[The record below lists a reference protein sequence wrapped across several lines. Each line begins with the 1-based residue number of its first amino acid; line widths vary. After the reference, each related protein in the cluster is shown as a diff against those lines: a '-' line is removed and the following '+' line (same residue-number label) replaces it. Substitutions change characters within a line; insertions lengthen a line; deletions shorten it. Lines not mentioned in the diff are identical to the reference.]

1 MSEMC
6 TICGIKEAKTNVGG
20 VAYCSATC
28 INSDIAVY
36 KYIIQDLRNAKL
48 ELKNP
53 QPKGD
58 GEQMCLVCDGD
69 LSCDCKCCI
78 GKTTSEDCDKEV
90 CRIMYEPLD
99 DEERE

>member
-1 MSEMC
+1 MSEKC
-6 TICGIKEAKTNVGG
+6 TICEAKEAKVNVGG

-36 KYIIQDLRNAKL
+36 KVLIQDLRIAKQ

-58 GEQMCLVCDGD
+58 GE
-69 LSCDCKCCI
+69 
-78 GKTTSEDCDKEV
+78 
-90 CRIMYEPLD
+90 
-99 DEERE
+99 

>member
-1 MSEMC
+1 MAEMC
-6 TICGIKEAKTNVGG
+6 TICETKEAKVNVGG

-36 KYIIQDLRNAKL
+36 KVLIQDLRIAKQ

-58 GEQMCLVCDGD
+58 GE
-69 LSCDCKCCI
+69 
-78 GKTTSEDCDKEV
+78 
-90 CRIMYEPLD
+90 
-99 DEERE
+99 